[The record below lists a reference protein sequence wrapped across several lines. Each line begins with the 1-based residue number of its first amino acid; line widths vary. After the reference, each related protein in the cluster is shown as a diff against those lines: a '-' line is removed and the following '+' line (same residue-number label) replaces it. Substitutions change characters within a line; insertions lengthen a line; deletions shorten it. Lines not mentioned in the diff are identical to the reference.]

1 MNKPLK
7 DKLFFEFSAQEIL
20 NILEALSVYKNLILA
35 EKYRPYID
43 KQVHDIM
50 NMLQVQ
56 GIDLFVKDDLPQ
68 LQIGKE
74 VVIDIDLNQSNEING
89 ILLGVSDIENLFK
102 VATIKDNKFE
112 IIDVPINAIKVISH
126 EH

>member
-1 MNKPLK
+1 MNKSLK

-43 KQVHDIM
+43 KQVHNIM

-102 VATIKDNKFE
+102 VAIIKDNKFE